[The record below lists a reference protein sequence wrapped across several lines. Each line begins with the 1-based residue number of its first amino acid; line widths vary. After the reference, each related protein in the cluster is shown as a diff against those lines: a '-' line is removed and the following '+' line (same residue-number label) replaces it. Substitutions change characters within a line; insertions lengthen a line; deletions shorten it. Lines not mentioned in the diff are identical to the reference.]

1 MTYQRGNAVAAAQT
15 YRRSKTWCNIY
26 GIFRRDG
33 IELRFTDH
41 TRALTIDGKVY
52 MPIGSATMSAERR
65 ESGLKTGDV
74 EATGYLSTEVVSA
87 YAANSTGSNTSVTLN
102 DTAANW
108 APNAWA
114 GYTVENL
121 ANNETRVV
129 MANTPTMLLLR
140 SAWSSTPTT
149 GAYRIRHQSIIYT
162 DLIRGVYRDARVQ
175 TATIDWRRPYLKHYG
190 QVRFMRDVRSDGH
203 QWTISL
209 ESRAQVLQKPIGGD
223 RGGIYTPTCPYK
235 LGNLTTCKADIT
247 GDIQILGAS
256 GVSATVTSATPLV
269 LTRSGTAWTTNQW
282 VGYRCLITSGAGKGQ
297 ERRIVANGAQT
308 ITLDVALDP
317 VPINTNTFRIGQGYQ
332 VTTVV
337 DARKEVQFSGMD
349 AKLDDYFRDGEIEWT
364 VGANAGV
371 VSPVYQYTAST
382 RNLVLLVPTPYP
394 ITTSDFGI
402 IRPGCD
408 GLVTTCRDK
417 FNNVAN
423 FGGSPYDPGSGF
435 VLSTPGR
442 G

>member
-26 GIFRRDG
+26 SILRRDG
-33 IELRFTDH
+33 MELRFTDH

-74 EATGYLSTEVVSA
+74 EATGYLSSEVVTA
-87 YAANSTGSNTSVTLN
+87 YTANSTGSNTSVTLN
-102 DTAANW
+102 DTTANW
-108 APNAWA
+108 APNSWT

-129 MANTPTMLLLR
+129 LGNTPTMLLLR
-140 SAWSSTPTT
+140 TAWSSTPTT
-149 GAYRIRHQSIIYT
+149 GAYRIRHQLVTYT
-162 DLIRGVYRDARVQ
+162 DLMRGLYRDATVT
-175 TATIDWRRPYLKHYG
+175 TATVDWRRPHLKHYG

-203 QWTISL
+203 AWTIAL
-209 ESRAQVLQKPIGGD
+209 ESRAQLLQKSIGGE
-223 RGGIYTPTCPYK
+223 RGGIFTPTCTYK
-235 LGNLTTCKADIT
+235 LGDLSTCKADIAA
-247 GDIQILGAS
+247 DIQLTS
-256 GVSATVTSATPLV
+256 SAAETITAATPLV
-269 LTRSGTAWTTNQW
+269 LTRSGTAWTANQFAD
-282 VGYRCLITSGAGKGQ
+282 YRVLITSGAAKGQ
-297 ERRIVANGAQT
+297 ERRIVSNGTQT
-308 ITLDVALDP
+308 ITVGLAFNPTPAVSD
-317 VPINTNTFRIGQGYQ
+317 TFLVGRGFQ
-332 VTTVV
+332 VSTVV
-337 DARKEVQFSGMD
+337 DSRKEFQVSGMA

-364 VGANAGV
+364 VGNNVGV
-371 VSPVYQYTAST
+371 VSPIYQYASST
-382 RNLVLLVPTPYP
+382 RNILLLVPTPYP

-408 GLVTTCRDK
+408 GLTSTCRDK
-417 FNNVAN
+417 FNNIVN